1 MSRSRIAE
9 VTVADLIARGVDTVE
24 ASCVKCGDQWL
35 SPITFLPPATT
46 IAKVAA
52 LMLCPTCD
60 ARDVEVQEHGL
71 PSNRS
76 IQ

>member
-46 IAKVAA
+46 ITKVAA
-52 LMLCPTCD
+52 LMLCPICGG
-60 ARDVEVQEHGL
+60 RDIEVQAQTGWTT
-71 PSNRS
+71 
-76 IQ
+76 Q